1 MNVDTGNDTILYVGR
16 FGGFLFLYDTLTED
30 VGFAKLLYALPG
42 LHIASLAEFL
52 QSKDVGKINV
62 TL

>member
-1 MNVDTGNDTILYVGR
+1 MNVDTGNDAIFHIGG
-16 FGGFLFLYDTLTED
+16 FGGFLFLHDTLTED
-30 VGFAKLLYALPG
+30 VGLTKLLYALPG